1 MIKFSG
7 NLSEECKKV
16 LGKSQLRYSAI
27 GGWITALLFS
37 IIVTVLTIKCST
49 LYALFYSVCILS
61 GVASSVPINKKY
73 RERVCPNIIVIEN
86 NVITSSGE
94 HFFQERNV
102 EDIKRIDDFGNYYRI
117 LFLFPHQSPLF
128 LCQKDLLADG
138 TIEEF
143 EERFAD
149 LIVRKEKR

>member
-61 GVASSVPINKKY
+61 GVASSVPINKK
-73 RERVCPNIIVIEN
+73 
-86 NVITSSGE
+86 NVSAFVPT
-94 HFFQERNV
+94 
-102 EDIKRIDDFGNYYRI
+102 
-117 LFLFPHQSPLF
+117 
-128 LCQKDLLADG
+128 LL
-138 TIEEF
+138 
-143 EERFAD
+143 
-149 LIVRKEKR
+149 